1 MARRSILLCVAFVI
15 AALGT
20 AMVILYVQGIEAR
33 ATEGQALVEVLTAT
47 DVIKGGESVA
57 DARQRAYDAVACIDL
72 PGGQYRQDI
81 ALGALHVTA

>member
-33 ATEGQALVEVLTAT
+33 ATEGQALVGCSPPPT
-47 DVIKGGESVA
+47 
-57 DARQRAYDAVACIDL
+57 
-72 PGGQYRQDI
+72 
-81 ALGALHVTA
+81 

>member
-33 ATEGQALVEVLTAT
+33 ATEGQ
-47 DVIKGGESVA
+47 G
-57 DARQRAYDAVACIDL
+57 
-72 PGGQYRQDI
+72 PGRGSPPP
-81 ALGALHVTA
+81 T